1 MMRTMRALLF
11 YAVWFPVSAAM
22 AAWAMA
28 TARNRPDE
36 ILRHMRRWARF
47 SLWAVSAICG
57 IRYRVTGLDRLPKG
71 AVILASRHQSAF
83 DTIVWFHLVPNAS
96 YVLKDQLTKLPFAGP
111 LLVPAGMIAV
121 DRDGGAKTMRGLI
134 KDGRQAVRDGRQIVI
149 FPEGTRAPPDQLLPL
164 QPGVAALAAIAKVP
178 VHPVLTDS
186 GLFWGR
192 RAFGK
197 RPGTIQ
203 IEVCPPLPSDIERQD
218 FMDRLQAEL
227 ARPLSPIDR

>member
-1 MMRTMRALLF
+1 MKDPVLAAQGAEVRA
-11 YAVWFPVSAAM
+11 AARVLR
-22 AAWAMA
+22 AA
-28 TARNRPDE
+28 T
-36 ILRHMRRWARF
+36 
-47 SLWAVSAICG
+47 S
-57 IRYRVTGLDRLPKG
+57 T
-71 AVILASRHQSAF
+71 Q
-83 DTIVWFHLVPNAS
+83 
-96 YVLKDQLTKLPFAGP
+96 KD
-111 LLVPAGMIAV
+111 
-121 DRDGGAKTMRGLI
+121 
-134 KDGRQAVRDGRQIVI
+134 
-149 FPEGTRAPPDQLLPL
+149 
-164 QPGVAALAAIAKVP
+164 AALAAIAKVP

>member
-1 MMRTMRALLF
+1 
-11 YAVWFPVSAAM
+11 
-22 AAWAMA
+22 MA
-28 TARNRPDE
+28 TARGRPAE
-36 ILRHMRRWARF
+36 ILGHMRRWARF

-83 DTIVWFHLVPNAS
+83 DTIVWFHLVPNTS

-164 QPGVAALAAIAKVP
+164 QPGVAALATGVGPVDGTPDLGVIAAGVA
-178 VHPVLTDS
+178 L
-186 GLFWGR
+186 GYL
-192 RAFGK
+192 AF
-197 RPGTIQ
+197 RLP
-203 IEVCPPLPSDIERQD
+203 EVD
-218 FMDRLQAEL
+218 FL
-227 ARPLSPIDR
+227 AVQLGAPRIDA